1 MAQYFCDTCQTQ
13 YDLLVRRAYWV
24 GTKTYCNTCYLTM
37 QADLLKAVKPSRGS
51 AIYVVCDRCKANTLP
66 RDTVQQT
73 NGERLCQT
81 CDALIQQFKGANPSW
96 NPASATKVPW
106 TAQTSK
112 VDDPVPNTTHAIWQP
127 DHCNALMSFDWY
139 NQMYECSVCH
149 YKISTDKWNDI
160 LTASIRAAAKTAT
173 WSNARSAQQVQ
184 ADMATATAKNIHA
197 YQQMYQQAQ
206 ARGGIPANPNRPKNM
221 TPNLQI
227 RIWWDT
233 SVQAYRMASPYNS
246 ELVEVLHT
254 VIPYSDRVFDKQTK
268 MWTFVEKY
276 LIPLEKMLVGTM
288 GFQPQIVTRVQ
299 VETQQSQQSQTSSAP
314 ATRGKAIDVVLV
326 EFMKLLPFDA
336 AKAAYRRAVMEL
348 HPDKGGDPRKASSL
362 NEAWSRIEK
371 ELYGQ

>member
-1 MAQYFCDTCQTQ
+1 M
-13 YDLLVRRAYWV
+13 V
-24 GTKTYCNTCYLTM
+24 
-37 QADLLKAVKPSRGS
+37 
-51 AIYVVCDRCKANTLP
+51 
-66 RDTVQQT
+66 
-73 NGERLCQT
+73 
-81 CDALIQQFKGANPSW
+81 
-96 NPASATKVPW
+96 
-106 TAQTSK
+106 
-112 VDDPVPNTTHAIWQP
+112 
-127 DHCNALMSFDWY
+127 
-139 NQMYECSVCH
+139 
-149 YKISTDKWNDI
+149 
-160 LTASIRAAAKTAT
+160 
-173 WSNARSAQQVQ
+173 
-184 ADMATATAKNIHA
+184 
-197 YQQMYQQAQ
+197 
-206 ARGGIPANPNRPKNM
+206 
-221 TPNLQI
+221 
-227 RIWWDT
+227 
-233 SVQAYRMASPYNS
+233 SPYNS